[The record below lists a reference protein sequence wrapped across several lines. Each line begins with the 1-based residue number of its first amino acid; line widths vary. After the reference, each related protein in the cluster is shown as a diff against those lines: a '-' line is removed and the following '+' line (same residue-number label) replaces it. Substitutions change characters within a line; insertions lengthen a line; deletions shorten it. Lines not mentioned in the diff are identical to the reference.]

1 MKKRPARKNKVKG
14 VLTLSDGKAV
24 VDDRNDKKQSP
35 HCPLGNN
42 SHDLDVEISAK
53 WKERGGANSYL
64 NRSYVMGPMKRYRN
78 HKMQEIVQIEEP
90 ARYLLENTQL
100 IFMASR

>member
-35 HCPLGNN
+35 RCPLGNSN
-42 SHDLDVEISAK
+42 RDLDAEISTK

-64 NRSYVMGPMKRYRN
+64 NRSYVMGPMKRYR
-78 HKMQEIVQIEEP
+78 KMKEIVQIEEP
-90 ARYLLENTQL
+90 ARYVLVNTQL
-100 IFMASR
+100 VFMASR